1 MDIFQEVQKDLHK
14 EGGAKN
20 MCEVLDRIVN
30 EGKIEGKIE
39 AYYDDDRSVEEIA
52 QKMGMSVEDVETVIK
67 SLGLEK

>member
-1 MDIFQEVQKDLHK
+1 
-14 EGGAKN
+14 
-20 MCEVLDRIVN
+20 MCEVLDRIVNEGKN